1 MPSTS
6 VSSASSGMEK
16 ESSSPSSV
24 WMVTV
29 LIVASRMVPVMVC
42 CSAVPAVSSAESEAV
57 SSVVPVALVPVSS
70 VASVPVSSVA
80 SVSESVSSVVSSVE
94 SEPDSSSVV
103 TVSTL
108 LWFVSELLSVS
119 EEQAA
124 KENSISDASNTAKR
138 FFIEKTP
145 FCMIRYGPPVPYL
158 YHTAE
163 R

>member
-1 MPSTS
+1 M
-6 VSSASSGMEK
+6 
-16 ESSSPSSV
+16 
-24 WMVTV
+24 
-29 LIVASRMVPVMVC
+29 L
-42 CSAVPAVSSAESEAV
+42 
-57 SSVVPVALVPVSS
+57 PVSS
-70 VASVPVSSVA
+70 VASVLVSSLVSVPVSSVA
-80 SVSESVSSVVSSVE
+80 SSPVSESVSSVVSSVE

-145 FCMIRYGPPVPYL
+145 FCMIRYGPPAPYL